1 MNSESVA
8 LILLAAGES
17 SRFRGEKLLTDF
29 RGKPLLQWSLD
40 NLESVV
46 ALKKILVLKPDF
58 EIKKLRTGTFRTVVN
73 ENYSDGIST
82 SIVRG
87 MEECPKSCE
96 GIVLSLADMP
106 LITGEDVK
114 CLLDSVRPDD
124 EMVSFVFRGEKGF
137 PTFISKKLFPE
148 LSRISGDK
156 GAYQLVKRNLAS
168 IREIEGGRH
177 NVFDIDVPGKIVHSD
192 HDYSF

>member
-8 LILLAAGES
+8 LIVLAAGES

-29 RGKPLLQWSLD
+29 RGKPLLQWPLD
-40 NLESVV
+40 NFESVV
-46 ALKKILVLKPDF
+46 AQDKILVLKPGF
-58 EIKKLRTGTFRTVVN
+58 EIEKFKTGTFRTVFN
-73 ENYSDGIST
+73 ENYSSGIST
-82 SIVRG
+82 SIIRG
-87 MEECPKSCE
+87 MEECPQSIE

-106 LITGEDVK
+106 LITGEDIES
-114 CLLDSVRPDD
+114 LLHSVRSED
-124 EMVSFVFRGEKGF
+124 EMVSFVFQGKKGF

-177 NVFDIDVPGKIVHSD
+177 NVFDIDVPEKIVHSD

>member
-8 LILLAAGES
+8 LIVLAAGES

-29 RGKPLLQWSLD
+29 RGKPLLQWPLD
-40 NLESVV
+40 NFESVV
-46 ALKKILVLKPDF
+46 AQDKILVLKPGF
-58 EIKKLRTGTFRTVVN
+58 EIEKFKTGTFRTVFN
-73 ENYSDGIST
+73 ENYSSGIST
-82 SIVRG
+82 SIIRG
-87 MEECPKSCE
+87 MEECPQSIE

-106 LITGEDVK
+106 LITGEDIES
-114 CLLDSVRPDD
+114 LLHSVRSED
-124 EMVSFVFRGEKGF
+124 EMVSFVFQGKKGF

-148 LSRISGDK
+148 LSRISGDQ
-156 GAYQLVKRNLAS
+156 GAYQLVRRKLAS

-177 NVFDIDVPGKIVHSD
+177 NVFDIDFPEKMVHSD